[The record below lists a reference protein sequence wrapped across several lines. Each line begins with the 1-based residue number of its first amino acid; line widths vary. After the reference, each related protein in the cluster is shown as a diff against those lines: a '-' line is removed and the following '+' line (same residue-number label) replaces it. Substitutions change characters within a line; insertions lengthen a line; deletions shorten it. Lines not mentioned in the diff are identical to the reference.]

1 MTPVFGFLRTLSIVL
16 AWLGAAALFVLSP
29 AIGSI
34 ASVLAIGMAIFTS
47 PAAMPAD
54 FWTADRRRAIAL
66 MVFVALALGLIVE
79 ALFVYVGRWSSGIVL
94 LELTLGVLLLASL
107 AIVPANWAALRQ
119 QPAML
124 IFLAAF
130 VSLVVCFQ
138 ATSQHAGDVV
148 LAANF
153 LALLLAPVVY
163 LLASRRPG
171 ARTILIIAGLF
182 ALGALVGA
190 LTGSYDVFV
199 THKDRATGWAQGGNL
214 MARSVVPLGFL
225 ALAGIFATTQRWR
238 WVFLLALAAALYA
251 LYLTGTRGVFV
262 AVPLLGV
269 IFLVAVLRELRAPRL
284 WYFGGAVL
292 LVAAIAAVGVV
303 SPRFLGIGSVLEQVT
318 LDASNVADSATAQRL
333 YMWEAGW
340 HTFWKSPLIGF
351 GFANFTEASKPY
363 GIYMFHN
370 DFLDMAVGA
379 GLVGIFCWLAI
390 IAAPVVGALAMPR
403 DRFAN
408 LRLYC
413 ALILSA
419 SLFVFGLTDMTL
431 GYDLPTTL
439 YAFMTAVVL
448 GAFRE
453 PDQLNPAG

>member
-1 MTPVFGFLRTLSIVL
+1 MILRVLRTLGIGL
-16 AWLGAAALFVLSP
+16 AWFGCVALFVLAP
-29 AIGSI
+29 ALGSI
-34 ASVLAIGMAIFTS
+34 SSVAGVLVAVLLS
-47 PAAMPAD
+47 PVAFLRGA
-54 FWTADRRRAIAL
+54 WTALRA
-66 MVFVALALGLIVE
+66 
-79 ALFVYVGRWSSGIVL
+79 
-94 LELTLGVLLLASL
+94 
-107 AIVPANWAALRQ
+107 

-130 VSLVVCFQ
+130 FSLTICFEVTAQ
-138 ATSQHAGDVV
+138 EPGDVL

-153 LALLLAPVVY
+153 IALLLAPVVY
-163 LLASRRPG
+163 LLAWRRPG
-171 ARTILIIAGLF
+171 ARTILILASLF
-182 ALGALVGA
+182 ALGALAGA
-190 LTGSYDVFV
+190 LTGTYDVFI
-199 THKDRATGWAQGGNL
+199 THKERAVGWAQGGNL
-214 MARSVVPLGFL
+214 MARSVVPLGFM
-225 ALAGIFATTQRWR
+225 ALAGLFATKERWR
-238 WVFLLALAAALYA
+238 WVFLLALAASLYA

-262 AVPLLGV
+262 AVPILGV
-269 IFLVAVLRELRAPRL
+269 IFLVALLRELRAPRL
-284 WYFGGAVL
+284 WYVAGAAILVVA
-292 LVAAIAAVGVV
+292 VAAIGMV

-318 LDASNVADSATAQRL
+318 LDASNVTDVATSQRL
-333 YMWEAGW
+333 YMWVAGW

-390 IAAPVVGALAMPR
+390 VAAPVIGALAMPR
-403 DRFAN
+403 DRFAT

-413 ALILSA
+413 ALILSV
-419 SLFVFGLTDMTL
+419 SLLIFGLTDMTL

-453 PDQLNPAG
+453 PDNINPES